1 MGSAAMKEL
10 NETEVIEI
18 NEDDMEEKPRK
29 LTKKEKRVCY
39 QMSVWQNSVTWL
51 YWLMLTP
58 SQIEL

>member
-39 QMSVWQNSVTWL
+39 QMSV
-51 YWLMLTP
+51 
-58 SQIEL
+58 

>member
-39 QMSVWQNSVTWL
+39 QMSWQNSVTWL